1 MFNVIDY
8 SSYVTKTTTITT
20 TTTTTTTTATKM
32 LAFFEA
38 DDTMFVEEA
47 TFAATSFIDAYRET
61 NE

>member
-1 MFNVIDY
+1 MFDVIDY

-20 TTTTTTTTATKM
+20 ATTTTTATKM
-32 LAFFEA
+32 HAFFEA

-47 TFAATSFIDAYRET
+47 TFAATSFIDAYRER